1 MFTIKLK
8 DGFKTR
14 ILETESFTIL
24 YHDTDLQAGRVRH
37 WAEVTLHNRGE
48 DVRYD
53 VGDSPMRDGSGDIQ
67 VYQQAYIENAQGRTV
82 ERIDFGPVN
91 LRPRGEP
98 PLVDIHKDR

>member
-8 DGFKTR
+8 DGYKTR
-14 ILETESFTIL
+14 ILEAESFTIL
-24 YHDTDLQAGRVRH
+24 YQSSGGTEQQSRH

-48 DVRYD
+48 GVRYD
-53 VGDSPMRDGSGDIQ
+53 VGDSPMRDGSGDIA

-91 LRPRGEP
+91 LRPRSEP

>member
-8 DGFKTR
+8 DGYRTR
-14 ILETESFTIL
+14 ILEAESFTIL
-24 YHDTDLQAGRVRH
+24 YQESSGVSAGSDRG

-53 VGDSPMRDGSGDIQ
+53 VGDSPMRDGSGDIA

-82 ERIDFGPVN
+82 ERIDFGP
-91 LRPRGEP
+91 RG
-98 PLVDIHKDR
+98 